1 MLVPAGLSV
10 KDRRSRAGPVPK
22 AAVKHWGLAFGPM
35 RKALA
40 LMLGYALAAGRA
52 SAAPPAATPVSAEDP
67 QAKRITGS
75 DNYIPTFGL
84 RASISRGFKV
94 HGVLAVDAGLDVPKE
109 ETRKL
114 ALSIRPRLISQ
125 MRDAVLN
132 YASLSY
138 VVGERP
144 EIDIL
149 RARLQKAV
157 DQVLGKG
164 EARVALA
171 SVIVFQD

>member
-1 MLVPAGLSV
+1 MQ
-10 KDRRSRAGPVPK
+10 
-22 AAVKHWGLAFGPM
+22 
-35 RKALA
+35 KALA
-40 LMLGYALAAGRA
+40 LLFGSLLVAGRA
-52 SAAPPAATPVSAEDP
+52 SAAPPAAAKPSPSDDP

-75 DNYIPTFGL
+75 TNYVPTFGL
-84 RASISRGFKV
+84 RASISHGFKV
-94 HGVLAVDAGLDVPKE
+94 HGVLAIDAGLDVPKE
-109 ETRKL
+109 ATRKL
-114 ALSIRPRLISQ
+114 AEAIRPRLMSQ

-144 EIDIL
+144 DVDIV

-171 SVIVFQD
+171 SVIVFQE

>member
-1 MLVPAGLSV
+1 MPG
-10 KDRRSRAGPVPK
+10 
-22 AAVKHWGLAFGPM
+22 M
-35 RKALA
+35 YKALA
-40 LMLGYALAAGRA
+40 LLLGSMLAAGRA
-52 SAAPPAATPVSAEDP
+52 SAAPPAAAKPTASEDP

-75 DNYIPTFGL
+75 ENYFPTFGL
-84 RASISRGFKV
+84 RAAISHGFKV
-94 HGVLAVDAGLDVPKE
+94 NGVLAVDAGLDIPKQ

-114 ALSIRPRLISQ
+114 AEAIRPRLINQ

-144 EIDIL
+144 DIVIL
-149 RARLQKAV
+149 KARLQKAV

-164 EARVALA
+164 EAKVALA

>member
-1 MLVPAGLSV
+1 M
-10 KDRRSRAGPVPK
+10 K
-22 AAVKHWGLAFGPM
+22 
-35 RKALA
+35 KALA
-40 LMLGYALAAGRA
+40 LLFGSLLVAGRA
-52 SAAPPAATPVSAEDP
+52 YATPPAPAKPSASEDP

-75 DNYIPTFGL
+75 TNYVPTFGL
-84 RASISRGFKV
+84 RASISHGFKV
-94 HGVLAVDAGLDVPKE
+94 QGVLAVDAGLDVPKE
-109 ETRKL
+109 ATRKL
-114 ALSIRPRLISQ
+114 AEAIRPRLMSQ

-144 EIDIL
+144 DVDIV

-171 SVIVFQD
+171 SVIVFQE

>member
-1 MLVPAGLSV
+1 
-10 KDRRSRAGPVPK
+10 
-22 AAVKHWGLAFGPM
+22 M

-40 LMLGYALAAGRA
+40 LLLASSLAAGRA
-52 SAAPPAATPVSAEDP
+52 SASPPAPPTKPEIDP

-75 DNYIPTFGL
+75 EKYVPTFGL

-94 HGVLAVDAGLDVPKE
+94 HGVLAVDAGLDVPE
-109 ETRKL
+109 EQVRKT
-114 ALSIRPRLISQ
+114 AEAIRPRLMSA

-138 VVGERP
+138 VVGEKP
-144 EIDIL
+144 DADML

-157 DQVLGKG
+157 DQVLGKSK
-164 EARVALA
+164 ARVALA
-171 SVIVFQD
+171 SGIVFKQ

>member
-1 MLVPAGLSV
+1 MY
-10 KDRRSRAGPVPK
+10 
-22 AAVKHWGLAFGPM
+22 
-35 RKALA
+35 KALA
-40 LMLGYALAAGRA
+40 LLFGSLLAAGRA
-52 SAAPPAATPVSAEDP
+52 SAAPPAAARPTASEDP

-75 DNYIPTFGL
+75 ENYFPTFGL
-84 RASISRGFKV
+84 RAAISHGFKV
-94 HGVLAVDAGLDVPKE
+94 NGVLAVDAGLDIPRQ

-114 ALSIRPRLISQ
+114 AEAIRPRLINQ

-144 EIDIL
+144 DIVIL
-149 RARLQKAV
+149 KARLQKAV

-164 EARVALA
+164 EAKVALA

>member
-1 MLVPAGLSV
+1 
-10 KDRRSRAGPVPK
+10 
-22 AAVKHWGLAFGPM
+22 M

-40 LMLGYALAAGRA
+40 LLLGSLMVAGRA
-52 SAAPPAATPVSAEDP
+52 SAAPPAASPPSGEQDP

-75 DNYIPTFGL
+75 TKYVPTFGL

-94 HGVLAVDAGLDVPKE
+94 HGVLAVDAGLDVQKD

-114 ALSIRPRLISQ
+114 AESIRPRLTSQ

-144 EIDIL
+144 DFDIL

-164 EARVALA
+164 EAKVALA
-171 SVIVFQD
+171 SVIVFQE

>member
-1 MLVPAGLSV
+1 
-10 KDRRSRAGPVPK
+10 
-22 AAVKHWGLAFGPM
+22 M

-40 LMLGYALAAGRA
+40 LLLASALSGRA
-52 SAAPPAATPVSAEDP
+52 FAAPPPAPNAEMDP

-75 DNYIPTFGL
+75 DQYVPTFGL
-84 RASISRGFKV
+84 RASIARGFKV

-109 ETRKL
+109 QTRKL
-114 ALSIRPRLISQ
+114 CEAIRPRLISS
-125 MRDAVLN
+125 MRDAILN

-144 EIDIL
+144 DVDIL
-149 RARLQKAV
+149 AARLQKAV
-157 DQVLGKG
+157 DGVLGKG

-171 SVIVFQD
+171 SVIVFDA

>member
-1 MLVPAGLSV
+1 
-10 KDRRSRAGPVPK
+10 
-22 AAVKHWGLAFGPM
+22 M

-40 LMLGYALAAGRA
+40 LLLASSLTANRA
-52 SAAPPAATPVSAEDP
+52 SAAPPPAAAAAPEMDP

-75 DNYIPTFGL
+75 EQYVPTFGL

-94 HGVLAVDAGLDVPKE
+94 QGVLAVDAGLDVPE
-109 ETRKL
+109 EATRKL
-114 ALSIRPRLISQ
+114 ATAIRPRLISS

-138 VVGERP
+138 VVGEKP
-144 EIDIL
+144 DADIL

-157 DQVLGKG
+157 DQTLGGGK
-164 EARVALA
+164 ARVALA
-171 SVIVFQD
+171 SVIVFKQ

>member
-1 MLVPAGLSV
+1 M
-10 KDRRSRAGPVPK
+10 K
-22 AAVKHWGLAFGPM
+22 
-35 RKALA
+35 KALA
-40 LMLGYALAAGRA
+40 LLLASSLAAGPA
-52 SAAPPAATPVSAEDP
+52 SASPPAAPAKPEMDP

-75 DNYIPTFGL
+75 EHYFPTFGL
-84 RASISRGFKV
+84 RASITRGFKIS
-94 HGVLAVDAGLDVPKE
+94 GVLAVDAGLDVPKD

-114 ALSIRPRLISQ
+114 CESIRPRLVSAL
-125 MRDAVLN
+125 RDAVLN

-144 EIDIL
+144 DADIL
-149 RARLQKAV
+149 RARMQKAV

-171 SVIVFQD
+171 SVIVFQQ